1 MRKSLILILGL
12 FAILM
17 AQFTQAQSEKDKK
30 NDKVK
35 APKEDGYEM
44 KQYFFVMLL
53 EGKNR
58 TQDSTTAAKIQE
70 GHIANINRLAGLG
83 KIMVAGPFGDRGNWK
98 GLFIFDAASKEEVE
112 GLLKTDP
119 AVSSGRLDYDIRPWW
134 TAKNCVFK

>member
-1 MRKSLILILGL
+1 MRR
-12 FAILM
+12 FAIPFFGVLFIF
-17 AQFTQAQSEKDKK
+17 ASLCVSAQSDKNK
-30 NDKVK
+30 KENKVK

-44 KQYFFVMLL
+44 KQYFFVMLI

-58 TQDSTTAAKIQE
+58 TQDSATAAKIQE

-98 GLFIFDAASKEEVE
+98 GLFIFDAASKEEVVE
-112 GLLKTDP
+112 LLKTDP
-119 AVSSGRLDYDIRPWW
+119 AISSGRLDYDVRPWW

>member
-1 MRKSLILILGL
+1 MKRSIIILTILL
-12 FAILM
+12 VVANLSSS
-17 AQFTQAQSEKDKK
+17 AQTDKDKK
-30 NDKVK
+30 ENKVK
-35 APKEDGYEM
+35 PPKEDGYEM

-58 TQDSTTAAKIQE
+58 TQDSATAAKIQE
-70 GHIANINRLAGLG
+70 GHLANINRLAALG

-98 GLFIFDAASKEEVE
+98 GLFIFDASSKEEVE
-112 GLLKTDP
+112 QMLKTDP

>member
-1 MRKSLILILGL
+1 MKRVAFSIFTLLL
-12 FAILM
+12 AISSVSVS
-17 AQFTQAQSEKDKK
+17 AQNDKEKKE
-30 NDKVK
+30 DKVK
-35 APKEDGYEM
+35 APKEEGYEM

-58 TQDSTTAAKIQE
+58 TQDSATAAKIQE

-98 GLFIFDAASKEEVE
+98 GLFIFNAASKEEVIE
-112 GLLKTDP
+112 LLKTDP
-119 AVSSGRLDYDIRPWW
+119 AVSSGRLDYDVRPWW